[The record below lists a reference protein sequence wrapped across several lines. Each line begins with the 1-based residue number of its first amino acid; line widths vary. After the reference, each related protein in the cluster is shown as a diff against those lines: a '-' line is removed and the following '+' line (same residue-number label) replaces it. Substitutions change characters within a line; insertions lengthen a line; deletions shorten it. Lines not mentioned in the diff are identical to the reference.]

1 MDARA
6 IAISHARTRI
16 GFGAGMVLAPGL
28 VGRTWIAGDEARRP
42 AAKLLARALGVR
54 DLAIGLGVVIALDR
68 GAPVR
73 GWLEAAALSDAVDLA
88 ATLLAGRAARRG
100 VALVAAG
107 SAVGCTML
115 ARALDPP
122 PPAHAG
128 EAAEAALTG
137 HPPAG

>member
-1 MDARA
+1 VDARS
-6 IAISHARTRI
+6 IAISHGRTRI
-16 GFGAGMVLAPGL
+16 GFGAGLVLAPGL
-28 VGRTWIAGDEARRP
+28 VGRTWVVGDEAQRP

-54 DLAIGLGVVIALDR
+54 DLALGLGIVIALDR

-73 GWLEAAALSDAVDLA
+73 GWLEAAALSDAVDLV

-107 SAVGCTML
+107 SAVGCAAL

-122 PPAHAG
+122 PPGDVG
-128 EAAEAALTG
+128 ESPEAALTG
-137 HPPAG
+137 HPPA